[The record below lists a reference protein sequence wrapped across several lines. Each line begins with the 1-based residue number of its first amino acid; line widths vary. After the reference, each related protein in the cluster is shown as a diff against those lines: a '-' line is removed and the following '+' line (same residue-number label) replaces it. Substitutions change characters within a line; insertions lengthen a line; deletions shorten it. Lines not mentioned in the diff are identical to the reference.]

1 MRLFMKTAV
10 RYLFRILS
18 VIVFGAIVTG
28 VLTAGGYINRSSD
41 SPDAVS
47 SATAKPVSAGD
58 MSGKYIVFIN
68 RGLHDKAG
76 TTGDWEKFFSF
87 TDDVPLIMED
97 ITCKVAQL
105 DSEGL
110 DTARKYQARLP
121 ENQMKIEQ
129 EAGVML
135 LSKAELGRFDVIIM
149 SEAAAKS
156 YSAQTLYDIEK
167 ILTIKL

>member
-1 MRLFMKTAV
+1 MKTAM

-28 VLTAGGYINRSSD
+28 VLTAGGYINWSSD

-47 SATAKPVSAGD
+47 SATAQPVSAGD
-58 MSGKYIVFIN
+58 MSGKYMVFIN
-68 RGLHDKAG
+68 RELHDKAG

-87 TDDVPLIMED
+87 SDDVPLIMED

-121 ENQMKIEQ
+121 ENQMKIKQ

-135 LSKAELGRFDVIIM
+135 LSKAELGRFDVMIV

-156 YSAQTLYDIEK
+156 YSAQTLYDKEN
-167 ILTIKL
+167 ILTIKM

>member
-1 MRLFMKTAV
+1 MKTAV

-47 SATAKPVSAGD
+47 SATAQPVSAGD

-135 LSKAELGRFDVIIM
+135 LSKAELGRFDVMIV

-156 YSAQTLYDIEK
+156 YSAQTLYDKEN
-167 ILTIKL
+167 ILTIKM

>member
-1 MRLFMKTAV
+1 MKTAV

-47 SATAKPVSAGD
+47 SATAQPVSAGD
-58 MSGKYIVFIN
+58 MSGKYMVFIN

-135 LSKAELGRFDVIIM
+135 LSKAELGRFDVMIM

-156 YSAQTLYDIEK
+156 YSAQTLYDKEN
-167 ILTIKL
+167 ILTIKM

>member
-1 MRLFMKTAV
+1 MKTAV

-47 SATAKPVSAGD
+47 SATAQPVSAGD

-135 LSKAELGRFDVIIM
+135 LSKAELGRFDVMIM

-156 YSAQTLYDIEK
+156 YSAQTLYDKEI
-167 ILTIKL
+167 IMTIKM

>member
-1 MRLFMKTAV
+1 MART
-10 RYLFRILS
+10 

-47 SATAKPVSAGD
+47 SATAQPVSAGD

-87 TDDVPLIMED
+87 SDDVPLIMED
-97 ITCKVAQL
+97 ITCKVAQF

-135 LSKAELGRFDVIIM
+135 LSKAELGRFDVMIM

-156 YSAQTLYDIEK
+156 YSAQTLYDKEN
-167 ILTIKL
+167 ILTIKM

>member
-1 MRLFMKTAV
+1 MKTAV
-10 RYLFRILS
+10 RYLFRVLS

-28 VLTAGGYINRSSD
+28 VLTAGGYINWSSD

-47 SATAKPVSAGD
+47 SATAQPVSAGD

-135 LSKAELGRFDVIIM
+135 LSKAELGRFDVMIM

-156 YSAQTLYDIEK
+156 YSAQTLYDKEN
-167 ILTIKL
+167 ILTIKM

>member
-1 MRLFMKTAV
+1 MKTAV

-47 SATAKPVSAGD
+47 SATAQPVSAGD

-87 TDDVPLIMED
+87 SDDVPLIMED
-97 ITCKVAQL
+97 ITCKVAQF

-135 LSKAELGRFDVIIM
+135 LSKAELGRFDVMIM
-149 SEAAAKS
+149 SEAAAKN
-156 YSAQTLYDIEK
+156 YSAQTLYDKEN
-167 ILTIKL
+167 ILTIKM

>member
-1 MRLFMKTAV
+1 MKTAV

-47 SATAKPVSAGD
+47 SATAQPVSAGD

-121 ENQMKIEQ
+121 DNQMKIEQ

-135 LSKAELGRFDVIIM
+135 LSKAELGRFDVMIV

-156 YSAQTLYDIEK
+156 YSAQTLYDKENN
-167 ILTIKL
+167 LTIKM

>member
-1 MRLFMKTAV
+1 MRLFMKTAM

-47 SATAKPVSAGD
+47 SATAQPVSAGD

-135 LSKAELGRFDVIIM
+135 LSKAELGRFDVMIM

-156 YSAQTLYDIEK
+156 YSAQTLYDKEN
-167 ILTIKL
+167 ILTIKM

>member
-1 MRLFMKTAV
+1 MKTAV

-28 VLTAGGYINRSSD
+28 VLTAGGYINWSSD

-47 SATAKPVSAGD
+47 SATAQPVSAGD

-135 LSKAELGRFDVIIM
+135 LSKAELGRFDVMIM

-156 YSAQTLYDIEK
+156 YSAQTLYDKEN
-167 ILTIKL
+167 ILTIKM

>member
-1 MRLFMKTAV
+1 MKTAV
-10 RYLFRILS
+10 RYLFRVLS

-28 VLTAGGYINRSSD
+28 VLTAGGYINWSSD

-68 RGLHDKAG
+68 RELHDKAG

-87 TDDVPLIMED
+87 SDDVPLIMED
-97 ITCKVAQL
+97 ITCKVAQF

-135 LSKAELGRFDVIIM
+135 LSKAELGRFDMMIM

-156 YSAQTLYDIEK
+156 YSAQTLYDKEN
-167 ILTIKL
+167 ILTIKM

>member
-1 MRLFMKTAV
+1 MKTAV

-58 MSGKYIVFIN
+58 MSGKYMVFIN
-68 RGLHDKAG
+68 RELHDKAG

-87 TDDVPLIMED
+87 SDDVPLIMED

-121 ENQMKIEQ
+121 ENQMIIEQ

-156 YSAQTLYDIEK
+156 YSAQTLYDRGN
-167 ILTIKL
+167 ILTIKM

>member
-1 MRLFMKTAV
+1 MKTAV

-47 SATAKPVSAGD
+47 SATAQPVSAGD
-58 MSGKYIVFIN
+58 MRGKYIVFIN

-76 TTGDWEKFFSF
+76 TTGDWEKFYSF

-135 LSKAELGRFDVIIM
+135 LSKAELGRFDVMIM

-156 YSAQTLYDIEK
+156 YSAQTLYDKEN
-167 ILTIKL
+167 ILTIKM

>member
-1 MRLFMKTAV
+1 MKTAV

-47 SATAKPVSAGD
+47 SATAQPVSAGD

-135 LSKAELGRFDVIIM
+135 LSKAELGRFDVMIM

-156 YSAQTLYDIEK
+156 YSAQTLYDKEN
-167 ILTIKL
+167 ILTIKM

>member
-1 MRLFMKTAV
+1 MKTAV

-47 SATAKPVSAGD
+47 SATAQPVSAGD

-135 LSKAELGRFDVIIM
+135 LSKAELGRFDVMIM

-156 YSAQTLYDIEK
+156 YSAQTLHDKEN
-167 ILTIKL
+167 ILTIKM

>member
-47 SATAKPVSAGD
+47 SATAQPVSAGD

-87 TDDVPLIMED
+87 TDDVPLIKED

-135 LSKAELGRFDVIIM
+135 LSKAELGRFDVMIM

-156 YSAQTLYDIEK
+156 YSAQTLYDKEN
-167 ILTIKL
+167 ILTIKM

>member
-1 MRLFMKTAV
+1 MKTAV

-28 VLTAGGYINRSSD
+28 VLTAGGYINWSSD

-68 RGLHDKAG
+68 RELHDKAG

-87 TDDVPLIMED
+87 SDDVPLIMED
-97 ITCKVAQL
+97 ITCKVAQF

-121 ENQMKIEQ
+121 ENQMIIEQ

-135 LSKAELGRFDVIIM
+135 LSKAELGRFDVMIM

-156 YSAQTLYDIEK
+156 YSAQTLYDKEN
-167 ILTIKL
+167 ILTIKM

>member
-1 MRLFMKTAV
+1 MKTAV
-10 RYLFRILS
+10 RYLLRILS

-47 SATAKPVSAGD
+47 SATAQPVSAGD
-58 MSGKYIVFIN
+58 MSGKYMVFIN

-87 TDDVPLIMED
+87 SDDVPLIMED

-121 ENQMKIEQ
+121 ENQMIIEQ

-135 LSKAELGRFDVIIM
+135 LSKAELGRFDVMIM

-156 YSAQTLYDIEK
+156 YSAQTLYDKEN
-167 ILTIKL
+167 ILTIKM

>member
-1 MRLFMKTAV
+1 MKTAV

-47 SATAKPVSAGD
+47 SATAQPVSAGD

-135 LSKAELGRFDVIIM
+135 LSKAELGRFDVMIM

-156 YSAQTLYDIEK
+156 YSAQTLYYKEN
-167 ILTIKL
+167 ILTIKM

>member
-1 MRLFMKTAV
+1 MKTAV
-10 RYLFRILS
+10 RYLLRILS

-47 SATAKPVSAGD
+47 SATAQPVSAGD
-58 MSGKYIVFIN
+58 MSGKYMVFIN

-87 TDDVPLIMED
+87 SDDVPLIMED
-97 ITCKVAQL
+97 ITCKVAQF

-135 LSKAELGRFDVIIM
+135 LSKAELGRFDMMIM

-156 YSAQTLYDIEK
+156 YSAQTLYDV
-167 ILTIKL
+167 

>member
-1 MRLFMKTAV
+1 MKTAV
-10 RYLFRILS
+10 RYLFRVLS

-87 TDDVPLIMED
+87 SDDVPLIMED
-97 ITCKVAQL
+97 ITCKVAQF

-135 LSKAELGRFDVIIM
+135 LSKAELGRFDVMIM

-156 YSAQTLYDIEK
+156 YSAQTLYDKEN
-167 ILTIKL
+167 ILTIKM

>member
-1 MRLFMKTAV
+1 MKTAV

-47 SATAKPVSAGD
+47 SATAQPVSAGD

-87 TDDVPLIMED
+87 IDDVPLIMED

-135 LSKAELGRFDVIIM
+135 LSKAELGRFDVMIM

-156 YSAQTLYDIEK
+156 YSAQTLYDKEN
-167 ILTIKL
+167 ILTIKM

>member
-1 MRLFMKTAV
+1 MKTAV

-47 SATAKPVSAGD
+47 SATAQPVSAGD

-97 ITCKVAQL
+97 ITCKVAQF

-167 ILTIKL
+167 VLTIKL

>member
-1 MRLFMKTAV
+1 MKTAV
-10 RYLFRILS
+10 RYLFRVLS

-28 VLTAGGYINRSSD
+28 VLTTGGYINWSSD

-58 MSGKYIVFIN
+58 MSGKYMVFIN
-68 RGLHDKAG
+68 RELHDKAG

-87 TDDVPLIMED
+87 SDDVPLIMED

-121 ENQMKIEQ
+121 ENQMIIEQ

-135 LSKAELGRFDVIIM
+135 LSKAELGRFDVMIM

-156 YSAQTLYDIEK
+156 YSAQTLYDKEN
-167 ILTIKL
+167 ILTIKM

>member
-1 MRLFMKTAV
+1 MKTAV

-47 SATAKPVSAGD
+47 SATAQPVSAGD

-135 LSKAELGRFDVIIM
+135 LSKAELDRFDVMIM

-156 YSAQTLYDIEK
+156 YSAQTLYDKEN
-167 ILTIKL
+167 ILTIKM

>member
-1 MRLFMKTAV
+1 MKTAV

-28 VLTAGGYINRSSD
+28 VLTVGGYINWSSD

-58 MSGKYIVFIN
+58 MSGKYMVFIN
-68 RGLHDKAG
+68 RELHDKAG

-87 TDDVPLIMED
+87 SDDVPLIMED

-135 LSKAELGRFDVIIM
+135 LSKAELGRFDVMIM

-156 YSAQTLYDIEK
+156 YSAQTLYDKEN
-167 ILTIKL
+167 ILTIKM

>member
-1 MRLFMKTAV
+1 MKTAM

-28 VLTAGGYINRSSD
+28 VLTAGGYINWSSD

-47 SATAKPVSAGD
+47 SATAKPVSTED

-68 RGLHDKAG
+68 CELHDKAG

-87 TDDVPLIMED
+87 SDDVPLIMED

-121 ENQMKIEQ
+121 ENQMKIKQ

-135 LSKAELGRFDVIIM
+135 LSKAELGRFDVMIM
-149 SEAAAKS
+149 SEAAAKN
-156 YSAQTLYDIEK
+156 YSAQTLYDKEN
-167 ILTIKL
+167 ILTIKM

>member
-1 MRLFMKTAV
+1 MKTAV

-47 SATAKPVSAGD
+47 SATAQPVSAGD

-68 RGLHDKAG
+68 RELHDKAG

-135 LSKAELGRFDVIIM
+135 LSKAELGRFDVMIM

-156 YSAQTLYDIEK
+156 YSAQTLYDKEN
-167 ILTIKL
+167 ILTIKM

>member
-1 MRLFMKTAV
+1 MKTAV

-47 SATAKPVSAGD
+47 SATAQPVSAGD

-87 TDDVPLIMED
+87 SDDVPLIMED
-97 ITCKVAQL
+97 ITCKVAQF

-110 DTARKYQARLP
+110 DTARKYQVRLP
-121 ENQMKIEQ
+121 ENQMIIEQ

-135 LSKAELGRFDVIIM
+135 LSKAELGRFDVTIM

-156 YSAQTLYDIEK
+156 YSAQTLYDKEN
-167 ILTIKL
+167 ILTIKM

>member
-1 MRLFMKTAV
+1 MKTAV

-47 SATAKPVSAGD
+47 SATAQPVSAGD
-58 MSGKYIVFIN
+58 MSGKYMVFIN

-87 TDDVPLIMED
+87 SDDVPLIMED

-135 LSKAELGRFDVIIM
+135 LEESTEYLPSRCLSCLLFTA
-149 SEAAAKS
+149 S
-156 YSAQTLYDIEK
+156 SAR
-167 ILTIKL
+167 

>member
-1 MRLFMKTAV
+1 MKTAV

-28 VLTAGGYINRSSD
+28 VLTAGGYINWSSD

-68 RGLHDKAG
+68 RELHDKAG

-87 TDDVPLIMED
+87 SDDVPLIMED

-135 LSKAELGRFDVIIM
+135 LSKAELGRFDVMIM

-156 YSAQTLYDIEK
+156 YSAQTLYDKEN
-167 ILTIKL
+167 ILTIKM

>member
-1 MRLFMKTAV
+1 MKTAV

-47 SATAKPVSAGD
+47 SATAQPVSAGD

-87 TDDVPLIMED
+87 SDDVPLIMED

-135 LSKAELGRFDVIIM
+135 LSKAELGRFDVMIM

-156 YSAQTLYDIEK
+156 YSAQTLYDKEN
-167 ILTIKL
+167 ILTIKM

>member
-1 MRLFMKTAV
+1 MKTAV
-10 RYLFRILS
+10 RYLFRVLS

-28 VLTAGGYINRSSD
+28 VLTAGGYINWSSD

-58 MSGKYIVFIN
+58 MSGKYMVFIN

-87 TDDVPLIMED
+87 SDDVPLIMED
-97 ITCKVAQL
+97 ITCKVAQF

-121 ENQMKIEQ
+121 ENQMIIEQ

-135 LSKAELGRFDVIIM
+135 LSKAELGRFDVMIM

-156 YSAQTLYDIEK
+156 YSAQTLYDKEN
-167 ILTIKL
+167 ILTIKM

>member
-1 MRLFMKTAV
+1 MKTAV
-10 RYLFRILS
+10 RYLLRILS

-58 MSGKYIVFIN
+58 MSGKYMVFIN
-68 RGLHDKAG
+68 RELHDKAG

-87 TDDVPLIMED
+87 SDDVPLIMED
-97 ITCKVAQL
+97 ITCKVVQF

-121 ENQMKIEQ
+121 ENQMIIEQ

-135 LSKAELGRFDVIIM
+135 LSKAELGRFDVMIM

-156 YSAQTLYDIEK
+156 YSAQTLYDKEN
-167 ILTIKL
+167 ILTIKM